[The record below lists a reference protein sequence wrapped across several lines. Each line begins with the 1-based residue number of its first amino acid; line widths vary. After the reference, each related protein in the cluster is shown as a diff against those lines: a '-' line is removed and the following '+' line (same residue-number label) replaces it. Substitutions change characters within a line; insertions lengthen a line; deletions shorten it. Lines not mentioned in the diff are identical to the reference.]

1 MADRIQPTGLAGDYC
16 DIVVPVYRGVHYF
29 RDLVR
34 SIRKNTDYPYRLYVI
49 DDSADEG
56 THRALTEL
64 LAGDERAEL
73 YRNEQNIGFVL
84 SSNLGLGLG
93 RAEFVCLM
101 NSDTLVSSG
110 WLSRMVKCA
119 RSDERIAVV
128 NPFGNRASE
137 LAAPL
142 GPGLNLNTMAA
153 AIERNSRRHYPDVTT
168 GNGFCMLLR
177 RRVLDSLGAF
187 DEAYKQGYC
196 EESDMCMRFTE
207 AGYRVVVCDDA
218 FVYHKGQGSF
228 GARWRE
234 LFEANR
240 KIFDSRWQAAYQRD
254 YAKFK
259 KRNPLQYI
267 RDAVLRH
274 TIRADEWSMA
284 SAMLVERNGRRQS
297 AGKLRDNEP
306 ERRLAKRAAWLTR
319 RPRTE
324 FDPRRRELRYP
335 TRAYFARMPRI
346 DGLRITYLVADQ
358 MTVCGGMTSIVQLA
372 RELTLAGHDVRIAT
386 ICPELAPERFNLP
399 CQPLVFPTRAELIR
413 LLPASDVIIATY
425 WTTAADYMPA
435 LRRRLDAV
443 TGYFVQD
450 YEPWFYPD
458 DDVEMRRRVAATYQ
472 MTEHRIVKSRWLG
485 EIVRSQHGVGC
496 ETVHLGLD
504 LGIFRRRPRP
514 AFAGRKL
521 RVIAMAR
528 PNEPHRGFAE
538 LVAVFGE
545 LCKRR
550 SDIEFVVFG
559 TREGE
564 LPRELPFSFFNAGLI
579 EDMQQVADLIGSCDI
594 LIDPSHFQ
602 GLGRPGLEAMACGT
616 CTVLPSV
623 GGVAEYARDGEN
635 CLTTPPRQPGAIVQ
649 AVLRLLDDSM
659 LRDRLIGAGL
669 ETVRRFCHIDEA
681 QRHLALYERWVAG
694 KRLARE
700 FRQGVISRIET
711 GAGGVLGPS
720 GVASPSS

>member
-1 MADRIQPTGLAGDYC
+1 
-16 DIVVPVYRGVHYF
+16 
-29 RDLVR
+29 VR
-34 SIRKNTDYPYRLYVI
+34 SIRKNTDYPYRLFVI

-56 THRALTEL
+56 THRALSEL
-64 LAGDERAEL
+64 LGGDERAEL
-73 YRNEQNIGFVL
+73 HRNEQNIGFVL
-84 SSNLGLGLG
+84 SSNRGLGLG

-101 NSDTLVSSG
+101 NSDTLVSRQ

-128 NPFGNRASE
+128 NPLGNRASE

-153 AIERNSRRHYPDVTT
+153 AVERSSRRHYPDVTT

-177 RRVLDSLGAF
+177 RRVLDLLGAF
-187 DEAYKQGYC
+187 DEAYVQGYC

-207 AGYRVVVCDDA
+207 AGFRVVVCDDA
-218 FVYHKGQGSF
+218 YVYHKGQGSF

-240 KIFDSRWQAAYQRD
+240 KIFDSRWQTAYQRD
-254 YAKFK
+254 YAMFK
-259 KRNPLQYI
+259 RRNPLQYI

-274 TIRADEWSMA
+274 TIRADEWSLA
-284 SAMLVERNGRRQS
+284 SAMTVERNARRRS
-297 AGKLRDNEP
+297 AGKSQRDET
-306 ERRLAKRAAWLTR
+306 ERRLADRAAWLTR

-335 TRAYFARMPRI
+335 TREYVARMPRI
-346 DGLRITYLVADQ
+346 DGLRITFLVADQ

-372 RELTLAGHDVRIAT
+372 REMTLAGHDVQIAT
-386 ICPELAPERFNLP
+386 VCPELKPERFNLP

-413 LLPASDVIIATY
+413 LLPSSDIMIATY

-443 TGYFVQD
+443 TAYFVQD

-458 DDVEMRRRVAATYQ
+458 SDVEKQRRVAATYG

-485 EIVRSQHGVGC
+485 DLVRRRHGVDC
-496 ETVHLGLD
+496 HTIHLGLD
-504 LGIFRRRPRP
+504 LGVFRRRPR
-514 AFAGRKL
+514 AALTGRRS

-528 PNEPHRGFAE
+528 PNEPHRGFKE
-538 LVAVFGE
+538 LVEVFGE
-545 LCKRR
+545 ISKRR
-550 SDIEFVVFG
+550 SDVEFVVFG
-559 TREGE
+559 ARAGE
-564 LPRELPFSFFNAGLI
+564 LPNKLPFSYVDAGLI
-579 EDMQQVADLIGSCDI
+579 EDMQQVADVIGSCDV

-616 CTVLPSV
+616 CTVLPLI
-623 GGVAEYARDGEN
+623 GGVTEYARDGEN
-635 CLTTPPRQPGAIVQ
+635 CLTVPPRQPVAIVA
-649 AVLRLLDDSM
+649 AVLRLLDDSK
-659 LRDRLIGAGL
+659 LRERMIGAGL
-669 ETVRRFCHIDEA
+669 DTVQRFCHMDEA
-681 QRHLALYERWVAG
+681 QRHLALYERWVAE
-694 KRLARE
+694 KRLARAH
-700 FRQGVISRIET
+700 RQGSTSRIET
-711 GAGGVLGPS
+711 GVEGILGLADA
-720 GVASPSS
+720 ASPSI